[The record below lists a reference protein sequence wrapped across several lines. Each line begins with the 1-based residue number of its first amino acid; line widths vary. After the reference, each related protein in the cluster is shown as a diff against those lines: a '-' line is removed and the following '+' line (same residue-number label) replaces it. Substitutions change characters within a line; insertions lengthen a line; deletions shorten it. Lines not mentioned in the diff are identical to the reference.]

1 MRNITSIKKDRD
13 ILQKN
18 QTEIIEK
25 EDQST
30 QKTHSQALK
39 TKFIIFKVTF
49 STKKRQEDTMY
60 RIF

>member
-1 MRNITSIKKDRD
+1 MRNIISIKKDRD

-30 QKTHSQALK
+30 QKTHSQVLK

-49 STKKRQEDTMY
+49 STKKRQ
-60 RIF
+60 